1 MRSRMKAKL
10 SSSGWSVGDTQEFLD
25 LTPDEAALIVLRLK
39 LAEAL
44 KARRKRKRLTQH
56 DLAAAIQSSQ
66 SRVAKMES
74 GDPTVSIDLLM
85 RSLIALGAS
94 RRDLANIIAPRS
106 RRDDRRIE

>member
-1 MRSRMKAKL
+1 MRASKRAKL
-10 SSSGWSVGDTQEFLD
+10 ASRGWKVGDAKEFLD
-25 LTPDEAALIVLRLK
+25 LSTEEAALIDLRLK
-39 LAEAL
+39 LAEGL

-56 DLAAAIQSSQ
+56 DLAAAVQSSQ

-94 RRDLANIIAPRS
+94 RRDLARIIAPG
-106 RRDDRRIE
+106 